1 MLMNASSAR
10 KDIRSE
16 TKLCVCS
23 PSRSGG
29 VARAHRAA
37 ASAWSR
43 AKANIICSRWA
54 RSHTCSPASPP
65 PPGEDAA
72 CGAVCGGAC
81 DAVCGATRGAVCGV
95 GGAGNPPGGPPTGA
109 GAEGSGVERRRRR
122 RRGMVIE
129 FGGTE
134 GDPAEM
140 RRKELR
146 TMRELTP
153 MMRQYRSLK
162 DQHPHA
168 ILLFRLG
175 DFFEAFFEDAQAVAQ
190 ELQLTLTSRPVA
202 KGRRIPMCGIPHHA
216 LHTYLRRLIDRGHRV
231 AICDQVEDPR
241 HAGAL
246 VRREVVRVVTPGTVV
261 EDDLLSARENNFLA
275 AVASSRDGWGAAF
288 ADLSTGEFFATQG
301 DIPDHLHAAL
311 ALWHPREL
319 LVPDDPG
326 AGVVMEDVTATA
338 YDAERFEPPVAARAL
353 REHLGVATLDAF
365 GLAEAPLATAAAGAL
380 VQYLRETQRGSLPHL
395 RAIRFNP
402 RSSGMVIDEATERAL
417 GLWSRGATLLSV
429 LDLTETPMGARL
441 LRRWLQQPL
450 LDPAQITARLDAVDA
465 FVPDAAAREALR
477 ARLKS
482 LGDVERWSGRL
493 AQAAGTPRDLAALRA
508 SLEAL
513 PAVAPIV

>member
-16 TKLCVCS
+16 TRLCVCS

-37 ASAWSR
+37 ASACSR
-43 AKANIICSRWA
+43 ARANIICSRWA

-65 PPGEDAA
+65 PPGEGAA
-72 CGAVCGGAC
+72 CG
-81 DAVCGATRGAVCGV
+81 AVCGATRGAVCGA
-95 GGAGNPPGGPPTGA
+95 GGAGPPPGGPPTGA

-175 DFFEAFFEDAQAVAQ
+175 DFFEAFFEDAHVVAR

-231 AICDQVEDPR
+231 AICDQVEDAR
-241 HAGAL
+241 QAGAL

-275 AVASSRDGWGAAF
+275 AVEGR
-288 ADLSTGEFFATQG
+288 
-301 DIPDHLHAAL
+301 
-311 ALWHPREL
+311 PR
-319 LVPDDPG
+319 
-326 AGVVMEDVTATA
+326 
-338 YDAERFEPPVAARAL
+338 
-353 REHLGVATLDAF
+353 
-365 GLAEAPLATAAAGAL
+365 
-380 VQYLRETQRGSLPHL
+380 
-395 RAIRFNP
+395 
-402 RSSGMVIDEATERAL
+402 
-417 GLWSRGATLLSV
+417 
-429 LDLTETPMGARL
+429 
-441 LRRWLQQPL
+441 RRC
-450 LDPAQITARLDAVDA
+450 PA
-465 FVPDAAAREALR
+465 
-477 ARLKS
+477 
-482 LGDVERWSGRL
+482 
-493 AQAAGTPRDLAALRA
+493 
-508 SLEAL
+508 
-513 PAVAPIV
+513 